1 MIHGINFDERN
12 DPETVKHLRAD
23 IVNTIKRAVN
33 YEGSEVQKDF
43 EEYRGA
49 SSGDSEEGGSGESK
63 SPAQN
68 APEKKAPV
76 ENATPK
82 QGFDE
87 PEINFDDDS
96 L

>member
-1 MIHGINFDERN
+1 M
-12 DPETVKHLRAD
+12 KHLRAD

-49 SSGDSEEGGSGESK
+49 SSGDSEEGGSGGDESK

-68 APEKKAPV
+68 APEKKTPV
-76 ENATPK
+76 EKAAPK
-82 QGFDE
+82 QEVVE
-87 PEINFDDDS
+87 PELDFSDDN